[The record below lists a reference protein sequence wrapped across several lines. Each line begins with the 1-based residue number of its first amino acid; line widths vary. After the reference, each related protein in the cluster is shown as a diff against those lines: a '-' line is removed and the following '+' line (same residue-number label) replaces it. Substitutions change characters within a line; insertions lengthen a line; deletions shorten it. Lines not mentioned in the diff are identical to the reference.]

1 MGRSGTAVREACV
14 RGTLPGRKDSDGFWR
29 VEVSDLLAWSASS
42 PKGRGTPLPT
52 PRTEEVVQL
61 LTDWGSASAE
71 EVATVLHLHVGNARK
86 YLAILAAQG
95 RAERQSDG
103 QWVLTAAEV
112 CLAS

>member
-1 MGRSGTAVREACV
+1 MREACV

-29 VEVSDLLAWSASS
+29 VELSDLLAWSASS
-42 PKGRGTPLPT
+42 AKGRGNPLPT

-71 EVATVLHLHVGNARK
+71 EIAMVLHLHVGNARK

-103 QWVLTAAEV
+103 QWTLTAAEV